1 MNKKIIGTAAI
12 IGLISIIFGAFG
24 AHALKAVLNAEQ
36 LVSFETGV
44 RYQMYH
50 AIFLLFVGMAN
61 VITEKQ
67 KKTIFI
73 LTLIGI
79 LFFSGSIY
87 LLATQG
93 ISGIN
98 FKFLGPVTPIG
109 GMFLIFSWL
118 MLAFYSFGQK
128 TEK

>member
-24 AHALKAVLNAEQ
+24 AHALKAVLSVEQ

-50 AIFLLFVGMAN
+50 ALFLLFVGMAN

>member
-67 KKTIFI
+67 KKAIFI

>member
-1 MNKKIIGTAAI
+1 MNKKIVGTAAI
-12 IGLISIIFGAFG
+12 IGLISIIFGSFG

>member
-1 MNKKIIGTAAI
+1 MNKKIVGTAAI

>member
-1 MNKKIIGTAAI
+1 MNKKIVGTAAI

-24 AHALKAVLNAEQ
+24 AHALKAVLSVEQ

-50 AIFLLFVGMAN
+50 ALFLLFVGMAN

>member
-1 MNKKIIGTAAI
+1 MNKKIVGTAAI

-50 AIFLLFVGMAN
+50 ALFLLFVGMAN

-87 LLATQG
+87 ILATQG

-98 FKFLGPVTPIG
+98 FKLLGPVTPIG

>member
-50 AIFLLFVGMAN
+50 ALFLLFVGMAN

>member
-1 MNKKIIGTAAI
+1 MNKKIVGTAAI

-50 AIFLLFVGMAN
+50 ALFLLFVGMAN